1 MKKGLITS
9 FLATAIVGA
18 LAFFFNAPKKIV
30 KSKDKTYKNKF
41 LTQKEDPNNL
51 FI

>member
-1 MKKGLITS
+1 MKKGILTS
-9 FLATAIVGA
+9 FLATAMIGV
-18 LAFFFNAPKKIV
+18 LAFFFNGPKKIV

-41 LTQKEDPNNL
+41 VEAKDDNSNM

>member
-9 FLATAIVGA
+9 FLATAVVGA
-18 LAFFFNAPKKIV
+18 LAFFFNAPKKIN
-30 KSKDKTYKNKF
+30 KSKDKTYKNNF
-41 LTQKEDPNNL
+41 LTQKDDANDL